1 MLEGKGQMVSR
12 DDLPSGVGPDD
23 GRTVQPPPSGG
34 SFVRIRGMIVRF
46 RTHLA
51 NLTAFTII
59 QAASYLIPVITIPY
73 FARTLG
79 IAGMGQLA
87 IAGAVALGAGVL
99 MDYAIQL
106 SGTRFAASHIDD
118 HVAIGRYLNTT
129 TIVKLAILAPIF
141 LSLCLSAF
149 VFQQVG
155 SHFWVFFWS
164 LLSAVMLCL
173 FPQWLFQGMLIMPLA
188 ARLIVTCRV
197 GAAVLAM
204 LLVRTPEDAF
214 IVPATQAV
222 AGAVALLA
230 AARMLKRRY
239 GITMTRSL
247 PAEVKGLFSENWTL
261 FSATA
266 WGAVYAHGGV
276 IIMSTMLSTTSIG
289 FYSIAQKI
297 SQAFVSMFN
306 VAAQTSFPSFVRSHI
321 RAPGKLGAQVRL
333 YIAAVAVA
341 AAMALLIMFALRE
354 HIYIF
359 FSARHSD
366 VGIMIFSIWLATSF
380 FTIISVSLNPV
391 MIVLRLDSS
400 MAVVYRL
407 VGLSFLI
414 AAPIA
419 CIYFGVIGMAST
431 MLVTEAAMAL
441 FCATSVLGGLN
452 FIKRAVR

>member
-1 MLEGKGQMVSR
+1 M
-12 DDLPSGVGPDD
+12 
-23 GRTVQPPPSGG
+23 
-34 SFVRIRGMIVRF
+34 RISAVFVRF
-46 RTHLA
+46 RTHIA

-59 QAASYLIPVITIPY
+59 QAASYLIPVVTIPY

-87 IAGAVALGAGVL
+87 IAGGVALAAGVL
-99 MDYAIQL
+99 MDYAVQL

-129 TIVKLAILAPIF
+129 TIVKLAILTPVF
-141 LSLCLSAF
+141 LGLCLSAF
-149 VFQQVG
+149 VFQQVA
-155 SHFWVFFWS
+155 SNFWVFFWS

-204 LLVRTPEDAF
+204 LMVRTPEDAF
-214 IVPATQAV
+214 IVPAVQAV

-239 GITMTRSL
+239 GITMTRSSS
-247 PAEVKGLFSENWTL
+247 AEVKALFAENWTL

-266 WGAVYAHGGV
+266 WGGVYAHGGV
-276 IIMSTMLSTTSIG
+276 IIMSTMLSATSIG

-306 VAAQTSFPSFVRSHI
+306 VAAQTSFPTFVLSHT
-321 RAPGKLGAQVRL
+321 RDPGKLGAKVRL
-333 YIAAVAVA
+333 YITAVAVA
-341 AAMALLIMFALRE
+341 SAIALLVMFALRE
-354 HIYIF
+354 HIYMF
-359 FSARHSD
+359 FSGRHSE
-366 VGIMIFSIWLATSF
+366 VGLMIFSVWLAASF

-391 MIVLRLDSS
+391 MIVLRLDAS

-407 VGLSFLI
+407 AGLSFLV

-419 CIYFGVIGMAST
+419 CIRFGVVGMAST
-431 MLVTEAAMAL
+431 MLVTEAAMAF

-452 FIKRAVR
+452 RIKRVVG